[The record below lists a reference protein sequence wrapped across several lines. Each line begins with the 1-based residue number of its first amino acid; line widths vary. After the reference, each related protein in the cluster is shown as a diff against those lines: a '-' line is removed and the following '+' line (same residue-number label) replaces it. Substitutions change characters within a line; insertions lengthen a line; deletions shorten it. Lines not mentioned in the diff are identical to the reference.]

1 MPYIFVHE
9 ENSKGI
15 GAWYLT
21 TRGNLPLPLS
31 GVTSK
36 SDVRSSFAQARRQ

>member
-15 GAWYLT
+15 ARWYLT
-21 TRGNLPLPLS
+21 ARGNLPVPLS

-36 SDVRSSFAQARRQ
+36 SDVCSSFAQARRQ